1 MADGGLLKKA
11 MEQKTE
17 DVIEADIKFESDV
30 KGSENVLSKLGSN
43 SMKIGLFL
51 ALIGLISGFIT
62 ANPQLQQEYSLAIFI
77 PISLLSASFFFL
89 WNTFDR
95 KMTGAIG
102 VFCILLL
109 ATPYGI
115 TSLNTSSLT
124 IVDDELSDDS
134 SEIILKVRESGS
146 FFGSSDGPVDI
157 TVKYDGDSV
166 WSGEV
171 PFSVDR
177 EDGIGNYGFLSLNV
191 ADFYSGNA
199 VPEVCCNNNGQ
210 PLIDGIEYVIEFS
223 LGNSDLTYMLSASS
237 LQRTIEEVQSDAI
250 GSIGFDNDCNNGK
263 ETCIVGIGLRS
274 WSGLESIDSSSRP
287 GGMAFSDYDIRAT
300 LYYENIDAASISID
314 YPDVSVVNGE
324 ASWNSMN
331 GIYGSGTLANVGD
344 FGSELPLDGSIEDT
358 TIGMKYIPVDEME
371 INDYG
376 CYIFEVIT
384 SQGDTWQSMD
394 SLTSITYY
402 EFAEGEVDNGQD
414 STEEYWEKVNS
425 C

>member
-1 MADGGLLKKA
+1 
-11 MEQKTE
+11 
-17 DVIEADIKFESDV
+17 
-30 KGSENVLSKLGSN
+30 
-43 SMKIGLFL
+43 MKIGLFL

-223 LGNSDLTYMLSASS
+223 LGNSDLTYILSASS

>member
-43 SMKIGLFL
+43 SMKLGLFL

-77 PISLLSASFFFL
+77 PISLLAASFFFL

-223 LGNSDLTYMLSASS
+223 LGNSDLTYILSASS

-263 ETCIVGIGLRS
+263 DTCIVGIGLRS

>member
-1 MADGGLLKKA
+1 M
-11 MEQKTE
+11 
-17 DVIEADIKFESDV
+17 
-30 KGSENVLSKLGSN
+30 KL
-43 SMKIGLFL
+43 GLFL

-223 LGNSDLTYMLSASS
+223 LGNSDLTYVLSASS

>member
-1 MADGGLLKKA
+1 
-11 MEQKTE
+11 
-17 DVIEADIKFESDV
+17 
-30 KGSENVLSKLGSN
+30 
-43 SMKIGLFL
+43 
-51 ALIGLISGFIT
+51 
-62 ANPQLQQEYSLAIFI
+62 
-77 PISLLSASFFFL
+77 
-89 WNTFDR
+89 
-95 KMTGAIG
+95 
-102 VFCILLL
+102 
-109 ATPYGI
+109 
-115 TSLNTSSLT
+115 
-124 IVDDELSDDS
+124 
-134 SEIILKVRESGS
+134 
-146 FFGSSDGPVDI
+146 
-157 TVKYDGDSV
+157 
-166 WSGEV
+166 
-171 PFSVDR
+171 
-177 EDGIGNYGFLSLNV
+177 
-191 ADFYSGNA
+191 
-199 VPEVCCNNNGQ
+199 
-210 PLIDGIEYVIEFS
+210 
-223 LGNSDLTYMLSASS
+223 MLSASS

-402 EFAEGEVDNGQD
+402 EFAEGEVENGQD

>member
-43 SMKIGLFL
+43 SMKLGLFL

-77 PISLLSASFFFL
+77 PISLMSASFFFL

-146 FFGSSDGPVDI
+146 FFGSSDGPADI

>member
-43 SMKIGLFL
+43 SMKLGLFL

-77 PISLLSASFFFL
+77 PISLMSASFFFL

-146 FFGSSDGPVDI
+146 FFGSSDGPADI

-199 VPEVCCNNNGQ
+199 VPGVCCNNNGQ

>member
-43 SMKIGLFL
+43 SMKLGLFL

-77 PISLLSASFFFL
+77 PISLLAASFFFL

-223 LGNSDLTYMLSASS
+223 LGNSDLTYVLSSSS

>member
-223 LGNSDLTYMLSASS
+223 LGNSDLTYILSASS

-263 ETCIVGIGLRS
+263 DTCIVGIGLRS

>member
-43 SMKIGLFL
+43 SMKLGLFL

-77 PISLLSASFFFL
+77 PISLLAASFFFL

-115 TSLNTSSLT
+115 TSINTSSLT

-223 LGNSDLTYMLSASS
+223 LGNSDLTYVLSSSS

-376 CYIFEVIT
+376 CYIFEVI
-384 SQGDTWQSMD
+384 
-394 SLTSITYY
+394 LL
-402 EFAEGEVDNGQD
+402 
-414 STEEYWEKVNS
+414 KVTLGNLWTR
-425 C
+425 

>member
-43 SMKIGLFL
+43 SMKLGLFL

-223 LGNSDLTYMLSASS
+223 LGNSDLTYVLSSSS

>member
-43 SMKIGLFL
+43 SMKLGLFL

-77 PISLLSASFFFL
+77 PISLLAASFFFL

-223 LGNSDLTYMLSASS
+223 LGNSDLTYILSASS

>member
-43 SMKIGLFL
+43 SMKLGIFL

-77 PISLLSASFFFL
+77 PISLLAASFFFL

-223 LGNSDLTYMLSASS
+223 LGNSDLTYILSASS

-263 ETCIVGIGLRS
+263 DTCIVGIGLRS

>member
-1 MADGGLLKKA
+1 M
-11 MEQKTE
+11 
-17 DVIEADIKFESDV
+17 
-30 KGSENVLSKLGSN
+30 KL
-43 SMKIGLFL
+43 GLFL

-223 LGNSDLTYMLSASS
+223 LGNSDLTYILSASS

-263 ETCIVGIGLRS
+263 DTCIVGIGLRS

>member
-1 MADGGLLKKA
+1 
-11 MEQKTE
+11 
-17 DVIEADIKFESDV
+17 
-30 KGSENVLSKLGSN
+30 
-43 SMKIGLFL
+43 
-51 ALIGLISGFIT
+51 
-62 ANPQLQQEYSLAIFI
+62 
-77 PISLLSASFFFL
+77 
-89 WNTFDR
+89 
-95 KMTGAIG
+95 MTGAIG

-223 LGNSDLTYMLSASS
+223 LGNSDLTYILSASS

-263 ETCIVGIGLRS
+263 ETCIV
-274 WSGLESIDSSSRP
+274 
-287 GGMAFSDYDIRAT
+287 
-300 LYYENIDAASISID
+300 
-314 YPDVSVVNGE
+314 V
-324 ASWNSMN
+324 
-331 GIYGSGTLANVGD
+331 
-344 FGSELPLDGSIEDT
+344 
-358 TIGMKYIPVDEME
+358 
-371 INDYG
+371 
-376 CYIFEVIT
+376 
-384 SQGDTWQSMD
+384 
-394 SLTSITYY
+394 
-402 EFAEGEVDNGQD
+402 
-414 STEEYWEKVNS
+414 
-425 C
+425 

>member
-43 SMKIGLFL
+43 SMKLGLFL

-115 TSLNTSSLT
+115 TSINTSSLT

-223 LGNSDLTYMLSASS
+223 LGNSDLTYVLSSSS

-376 CYIFEVIT
+376 CYIFEVI
-384 SQGDTWQSMD
+384 
-394 SLTSITYY
+394 LL
-402 EFAEGEVDNGQD
+402 
-414 STEEYWEKVNS
+414 KVTLGNLWTR
-425 C
+425 

>member
-43 SMKIGLFL
+43 SMKLGIFL

-77 PISLLSASFFFL
+77 PISLLAASFFFL

-223 LGNSDLTYMLSASS
+223 LGNSDLTYVLSSSS

-263 ETCIVGIGLRS
+263 DTCIVGIGLRS

>member
-43 SMKIGLFL
+43 SMKLGLFL

-223 LGNSDLTYMLSASS
+223 LGNSDLTYVLSASS

>member
-43 SMKIGLFL
+43 SMKLGLFL

-223 LGNSDLTYMLSASS
+223 LGNSDLTYILSASS

-331 GIYGSGTLANVGD
+331 GIYGSGTLTNVGD

>member
-43 SMKIGLFL
+43 SMKLGLFL

-77 PISLLSASFFFL
+77 PISLLAASFFFL

-223 LGNSDLTYMLSASS
+223 LGNSDLTYTLSASS

>member
-223 LGNSDLTYMLSASS
+223 LGNSDLTYILSASS

>member
-43 SMKIGLFL
+43 SMKLGLFL

-77 PISLLSASFFFL
+77 PISLMSASFFFL

-146 FFGSSDGPVDI
+146 FFGSSDGPADI

-199 VPEVCCNNNGQ
+199 VPV
-210 PLIDGIEYVIEFS
+210 V
-223 LGNSDLTYMLSASS
+223 
-237 LQRTIEEVQSDAI
+237 TI
-250 GSIGFDNDCNNGK
+250 
-263 ETCIVGIGLRS
+263 T
-274 WSGLESIDSSSRP
+274 
-287 GGMAFSDYDIRAT
+287 
-300 LYYENIDAASISID
+300 
-314 YPDVSVVNGE
+314 VNH
-324 ASWNSMN
+324 
-331 GIYGSGTLANVGD
+331 
-344 FGSELPLDGSIEDT
+344 
-358 TIGMKYIPVDEME
+358 
-371 INDYG
+371 
-376 CYIFEVIT
+376 
-384 SQGDTWQSMD
+384 
-394 SLTSITYY
+394 
-402 EFAEGEVDNGQD
+402 
-414 STEEYWEKVNS
+414 
-425 C
+425 

>member
-43 SMKIGLFL
+43 SMKLGLFL

-223 LGNSDLTYMLSASS
+223 LGNSDLTYILSASS

-263 ETCIVGIGLRS
+263 DTCIVGIGLRS

>member
-43 SMKIGLFL
+43 SMKLGLFL

-223 LGNSDLTYMLSASS
+223 LGNSDLTYVLSSSS

-300 LYYENIDAASISID
+300 LYYENIDSASISID
-314 YPDVSVVNGE
+314 YPPVSVVNGD
-324 ASWNSMN
+324 ASWDSMN
-331 GIYGSGTLANVGD
+331 GIYGSGSLVNVGD
-344 FGSELPLDGSIEDT
+344 FRSELPLDGSIEDT
-358 TIGMKYIPVDEME
+358 TIGMNYIPVDEME

-376 CYIFEVIT
+376 CYIFEVIN
-384 SQGDTWQSMD
+384 SQDNPWKNTD
-394 SLTSITYY
+394 SLTSLTYY
-402 EFAEGEVDNGQD
+402 EYAEGEVDAGQE
-414 STEEYWEKVNS
+414 STEEYWEQVNS

>member
-124 IVDDELSDDS
+124 IVDDELSDGS

>member
-43 SMKIGLFL
+43 SMKLGLFL

-77 PISLLSASFFFL
+77 PISLMSASFFFL

-223 LGNSDLTYMLSASS
+223 LGNSDLTYILSASS

>member
-1 MADGGLLKKA
+1 MIW
-11 MEQKTE
+11 KTS
-17 DVIEADIKFESDV
+17 I
-30 KGSENVLSKLGSN
+30 
-43 SMKIGLFL
+43 
-51 ALIGLISGFIT
+51 
-62 ANPQLQQEYSLAIFI
+62 
-77 PISLLSASFFFL
+77 
-89 WNTFDR
+89 
-95 KMTGAIG
+95 
-102 VFCILLL
+102 
-109 ATPYGI
+109 
-115 TSLNTSSLT
+115 
-124 IVDDELSDDS
+124 
-134 SEIILKVRESGS
+134 EIILKVRESGS

-223 LGNSDLTYMLSASS
+223 LGNSDLTYILSASS

-384 SQGDTWQSMD
+384 SQEDPWSISNAQT
-394 SLTSITYY
+394 SLTYY
-402 EFAEGEVDNGQD
+402 EYTESEKEVTSSGGQGE
-414 STEEYWEKVNS
+414 SKEEFWEP
-425 C
+425 

>member
-43 SMKIGLFL
+43 SMKLGLFL

-115 TSLNTSSLT
+115 TSINTSSLT

-223 LGNSDLTYMLSASS
+223 LGNSDLTYVLSASS

>member
-1 MADGGLLKKA
+1 M
-11 MEQKTE
+11 
-17 DVIEADIKFESDV
+17 
-30 KGSENVLSKLGSN
+30 KL
-43 SMKIGLFL
+43 GLFL

-77 PISLLSASFFFL
+77 PISLLAASFFFL

-223 LGNSDLTYMLSASS
+223 LGNSDLTYILSASS

>member
-43 SMKIGLFL
+43 SMKLGLFL

-115 TSLNTSSLT
+115 TSINTSSLT

-223 LGNSDLTYMLSASS
+223 LGNSDLTYILSASS